1 MNRESQGQSR
11 GEEPRGSAVP
21 PTSRG
26 GWAAPGDFLRE
37 VRAELKKVA
46 WPTRQE
52 VINYSIVV
60 LVVSI
65 VLTLFVAGIDWIL
78 RQATLNFFG

>member
-1 MNRESQGQSR
+1 MNRESQGQPR

-21 PTSRG
+21 SGSRG
-26 GWAAPGDFLRE
+26 GWAAPAEFLRE

-52 VINYSIVV
+52 VIKYSIVV
-60 LVVSI
+60 LVVSV
-65 VLTLFVAGIDWIL
+65 VLTLFVAGLDWIL
-78 RQATLNFFG
+78 RHATLNFFG